1 MSFSRILTIEKIDSY
16 LSDVFLSDEAIIH
29 DICYLSD
36 VEDDINNE
44 EHVQPEFAVD
54 ENEADLV
61 FNHFCDFGRKY
72 NLIWKNPNLHDIGRK
87 NLFRD
92 SSYLMNDFSLAL
104 LNLRQQFPDCIGDRL
119 MASMIGIFA
128 KFLERDNCLEEY
140 LSSSSSY
147 YCANQLLYHSV
158 VGENSP
164 FRCLAF
170 QKCNRGCITF
180 AGEFSQLES
189 CPKCNELKD
198 DSDQYFYLPF
208 ADRFKRLIT
217 SPLLRKLFHYDEY
230 RVAKEGYI
238 TDVYDSHVW
247 KTFESKMGI
256 NEKLIGLEVSWDG
269 ARHHPQYGQFF
280 TAI

>member
-1 MSFSRILTIEKIDSY
+1 MI
-16 LSDVFLSDEAIIH
+16 
-29 DICYLSD
+29 
-36 VEDDINNE
+36 
-44 EHVQPEFAVD
+44 
-54 ENEADLV
+54 
-61 FNHFCDFGRKY
+61 
-72 NLIWKNPNLHDIGRK
+72 
-87 NLFRD
+87 
-92 SSYLMNDFSLAL
+92 DFSLAI

-140 LSSSSSY
+140 LSSSTSY

-158 VGENSP
+158 IGENSI
-164 FRCLAF
+164 FRCLTF

-180 AGEFSQLES
+180 AGKFSQLES
-189 CPKCNELKD
+189 CPKCHELKD
-198 DSDQYFYLPF
+198 ESDQYFYLPF
-208 ADRFKRLIT
+208 ADRLKRLST

-230 RVAKEGYI
+230 RVAKDGYI